1 MKSVVFC
8 NVFLHTKASGNPAA
22 SDCRKSHILTGRR
35 VTPYSVGRCPKDR
48 GYGHPLGA
56 PSPTDGYFTYYECRG
71 ELCVKSN
78 MVNTWCKD
86 MVYN

>member
-1 MKSVVFC
+1 MKKTAYSR
-8 NVFLHTKASGNPAA
+8 L

-48 GYGHPLGA
+48 GDGHPLGA

-71 ELCVKSN
+71 ELCSPAN
-78 MVNTWCKD
+78 NN
-86 MVYN
+86 VYRQSQRRHIAVFFSFYLLK